1 MKIYCEQCGESYD
14 IDFSNIPENK
24 KFIKC
29 KKCKNIINLSRYLD
43 SKKNTSEKTFK
54 EQNYKLNP
62 IFSGIGVRLFFTFL
76 ILVLVMG
83 VSLSLAYLN
92 QVPKIIDSQI
102 KLRAQVISKSLSA
115 GISQPLLLKN
125 YLAVSKIAAMHANF
139 SDVSYA
145 VVLNKNGI
153 MITGLLSDEKKFSK
167 NFNESLSVSGFPY
180 ELIIKNIPENKNNSV
195 FAITLDG
202 KKIYNSAT
210 EVGETGGTVHV
221 GVFTDR
227 AQQSIRETFFYLF
240 LIFLAIV
247 FLGSIA
253 AFYIGRTISVPLSRL
268 SIAAKKIAYGE
279 IDTPIEIK
287 GKGEIKILSQALEE
301 MRGSVKSAIY
311 RLRNK

>member
-1 MKIYCEQCGESYD
+1 
-14 IDFSNIPENK
+14 
-24 KFIKC
+24 
-29 KKCKNIINLSRYLD
+29 
-43 SKKNTSEKTFK
+43 
-54 EQNYKLNP
+54 
-62 IFSGIGVRLFFTFL
+62 
-76 ILVLVMG
+76 MG